1 MERSVARAQ
10 AKDGPHGEAAGT
22 GVGAPA
28 LGGLGGGVNQAG
40 GRAYNERLTIQLIRL
55 NGPLPKAE
63 LARLT
68 RLSAQTMTTIVR
80 RLEADGLLLAQ
91 EPVRGRVGQPST
103 PYALAPEG
111 AFFFGVKIG
120 RRSTEVVL
128 CDFLGAARDHARWTH
143 AFPEPAET
151 LKALE
156 ATIQKMR
163 RRRPGARFDG
173 IGVAMPFELWKWA
186 EEVDAPP
193 GALEGWRDL
202 DVAAELSRRAG
213 LPAFLANDATAACG
227 AELARHPRAT
237 TGDWL
242 YVFIGSFVG
251 GGVVVDGRLYA
262 GRRGNAGALGSMPVA
277 MDGKTTPLIQHASVL
292 TLEKAL
298 IAEGRDPSVL
308 QRPDQSWDGLG
319 RTLDRWIARAGRAL
333 AQAAVAGAAVIDFER
348 VVIDGAVP
356 AAVRERIVAATRAQV
371 ARTPLEGLSPF
382 EIEAGVIG
390 ADARALGG
398 AMLAMI
404 AAFGCDQEVLLKS

>member
-1 MERSVARAQ
+1 MERSVAQAQ
-10 AKDGPHGEAAGT
+10 AKDGSQGEAASA
-22 GVGAPA
+22 GAPA

-80 RLEADGLLLAQ
+80 RLEADGLLVAQ
-91 EPVRGRVGQPST
+91 EPVRGRIGQPST
-103 PYALAPEG
+103 PYALAADG

-143 AFPEPAET
+143 AYPEPGET
-151 LKALE
+151 LKTLE
-156 ATIQKMR
+156 QTIQKMR

-186 EEVDAPP
+186 QEVDAPP

-227 AELARHPRAT
+227 AELARHPRAAS
-237 TGDWL
+237 GDWL

-251 GGVVVDGRLYA
+251 GGVVVDGRLYP

-298 IAEGRDPSVL
+298 IAEGRDPGLL
-308 QRPDQSWDGLG
+308 QHPDRSWDGLG

-333 AQAAVAGAAVIDFER
+333 AQAAIAGAAVIDFER
-348 VVIDGAVP
+348 VVIDGAAPPDVL
-356 AAVRERIVAATRAQV
+356 ARIVAATRAHV
-371 ARTPLEGLSPF
+371 EAAPREGLSPF
-382 EIEAGVIG
+382 EIVAGEIG